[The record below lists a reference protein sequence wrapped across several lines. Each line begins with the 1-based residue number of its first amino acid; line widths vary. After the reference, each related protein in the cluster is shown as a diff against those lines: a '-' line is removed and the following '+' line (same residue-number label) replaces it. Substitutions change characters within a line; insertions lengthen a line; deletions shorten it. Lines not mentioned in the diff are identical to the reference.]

1 MAARLHDFWQ
11 QANAASAHYSM
22 GAWLFL
28 RALGIIYA
36 TAFLSLA
43 VQIKGLAGRQ
53 GILPAREFLADV
65 KERFGRRR
73 FLAVPTVFWFN
84 QSDAF
89 LQCLCW
95 ICVLFSTL
103 LVAGIAPMLMLIL
116 LWVSY
121 LSLLSVMRLLLGYQ
135 WDILL
140 LETGFLAIFLAPLRF
155 FSMAPVDLP
164 PWPVLLLVYWLLFRL
179 MFLSGLAKWRS
190 GDMSWRRLTALAH
203 HYETQPL
210 PTPLAWF
217 AHQLPQRFHKFS
229 AVLMFV
235 IELLVPFLIFAP
247 PPYRHVGGLLIVGLM
262 LAIMLTGNYCFFNLL
277 AIALCLPLFDND
289 FYERLFP
296 WIGTT
301 AQSSS
306 LHLRGEWLA
315 LPGMT
320 IFALSMIRLFRLFR
334 SESPLVI
341 AVNQF
346 LDSFPIANC
355 YGLFSVMTTTR
366 MEIMVEG
373 SRDGR
378 AWRPYHWKWKPCDPK
393 RAPPWVAPLQPRLD
407 WQMWFAALGDY
418 RLNGWFIAFLVRLLQ
433 GSRPV
438 LALLPSNPFPEG
450 PPTYIRAVLYEYH
463 FTDRKTRRVTGA
475 WWTRQRRALYC
486 PVYSLRGEERG
497 LMPAHDF

>member
-1 MAARLHDFWQ
+1 MAAGLHDFWQ
-11 QANAASAHYSM
+11 QANTASAHYST
-22 GAWLFL
+22 GTWLFL

-65 KERFGRRR
+65 KERFGRKR
-73 FLAVPTVFWFN
+73 FVAVPTVFWFSH
-84 QSDAF
+84 SDGF
-89 LQCLCW
+89 LQSLCW
-95 ICVLFSTL
+95 ICVVLSAL
-103 LVAGIAPMLMLIL
+103 LVVGIAPIVVLMV

-140 LETGFLAIFLAPLRF
+140 LEAGFLAIFLAPLRL
-155 FSMAPVDLP
+155 FSMAPVDHP

-190 GDMSWRRLTALAH
+190 GDMTWRRLTALAH
-203 HYETQPL
+203 HYETQPI
-210 PTPLAWF
+210 PTPAAWF
-217 AHQLPQRFHKFS
+217 VHQLSYRFHRFS
-229 AVLMFV
+229 TVLMFV

-247 PPYRHVGGLLIVGLM
+247 PPCRHAGGLLIIGLM
-262 LAIMLTGNYCFFNLL
+262 FVIMFTGNYCFFNLL
-277 AIALCLPLFDND
+277 VIALCLPLFDND
-289 FYERLFP
+289 FYGRLFP

-301 AQSSS
+301 ARSSS
-306 LHLRGEWLA
+306 LHLPRELLLLIGVTVL
-315 LPGMT
+315 
-320 IFALSMIRLFRLFR
+320 ALSMIRLLRLFR
-334 SESPLVI
+334 SESRLVI

-346 LDSFPIANC
+346 LDSFPIANW

-366 MEIMVEG
+366 MEIVVEG
-373 SRDGR
+373 SQDGR
-378 AWRPYHWKWKPCDPK
+378 EWRAYHWKWKPCDPK
-393 RAPPWVAPLQPRLD
+393 RAPPWVAPHQPRLD

-418 RLNGWFIAFLVRLLQ
+418 RLNGWFIGFLIRLLQ

-438 LALLPSNPFPEG
+438 LALLRSNPFPEG
-450 PPTYIRAVLYEYH
+450 PPTYIRAVLYRYH
-463 FTDRKTRRVTGA
+463 FTDRKTRRATGA
-475 WWTRQRRALYC
+475 WWTCERRALYC

-497 LMPAHDF
+497 LMPPHDF